1 MLQWFQVFNLYA
13 YVFCRSS
20 PTANSAAYTYLR
32 QLPEI
37 TGERTSPVKAAY
49 TRSPA
54 FSRYC
59 VTAAA
64 PENSNNMSEIKT
76 KATKSNISRDIWFS
90 GKSNLTGANGGP
102 SYYICEHIDNM
113 HYFEDTKTFGPFCK
127 FHKKPM
133 AEVECGLDC
142 PEFGYCASCG
152 GFSAVRCQE
161 CDIIR

>member
-1 MLQWFQVFNLYA
+1 MPVISYGGFGSIHISQAIARNHG
-13 YVFCRSS
+13 RK
-20 PTANSAAYTYLR
+20 
-32 QLPEI
+32 EI
-37 TGERTSPVKAAY
+37 SGPGN

-54 FSRYC
+54 FSRCC

-90 GKSNLTGANGGP
+90 GKTNLTGANGGP

-127 FHKKPM
+127 FYKKPM